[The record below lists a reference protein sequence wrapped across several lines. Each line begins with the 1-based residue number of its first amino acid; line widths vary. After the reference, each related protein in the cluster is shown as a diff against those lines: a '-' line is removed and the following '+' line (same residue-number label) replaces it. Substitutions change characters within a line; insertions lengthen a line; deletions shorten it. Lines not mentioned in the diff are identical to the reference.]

1 MSRQNFDSSND
12 SIQRQRALS
21 RWDNEGGA
29 SPDGPAMG
37 PALDKEQIQIPE
49 MSNAEL
55 VALRVRVIA
64 LENLVISL
72 LATASNQQLEL
83 AHEMA
88 AYISPRP
95 GFTHH
100 PLTTHAAAHMIGLVE
115 RSSRFRRL
123 RGS

>member
-1 MSRQNFDSSND
+1 
-12 SIQRQRALS
+12 
-21 RWDNEGGA
+21 
-29 SPDGPAMG
+29 
-37 PALDKEQIQIPE
+37 

-72 LATASNQQLEL
+72 LATESNQQLEL

-95 GFTHH
+95 GFNTCSGSY
-100 PLTTHAAAHMIGLVE
+100 AAH
-115 RSSRFRRL
+115 RDQRRPSMQISL
-123 RGS
+123 DRG

>member
-29 SPDGPAMG
+29 GPDGPAMD
-37 PALDKEQIQIPE
+37 PALDKEQIPVPE

-55 VALRVRVIA
+55 VALRVGVIA

-72 LATASNQQLEL
+72 LPNTMPL
-83 AHEMA
+83 AFA
-88 AYISPRP
+88 
-95 GFTHH
+95 
-100 PLTTHAAAHMIGLVE
+100 V
-115 RSSRFRRL
+115 
-123 RGS
+123 

>member
-72 LATASNQQLEL
+72 LATASNQLKKMHLYEFSSL
-83 AHEMA
+83 N
-88 AYISPRP
+88 SLRN
-95 GFTHH
+95 
-100 PLTTHAAAHMIGLVE
+100 IGLL
-115 RSSRFRRL
+115 S
-123 RGS
+123 